1 VGAFWYL
8 LSIER
13 VSDCWRASCDEFPGC
28 NKIYMYCGSTEESN
42 DEYTEWTTVI
52 RQVIHENCEPDSQ
65 NPFDYGIYSSAVTS
79 EVIRSKDM
87 TTKLLFC
94 LWFGLANLR

>member
-1 VGAFWYL
+1 
-8 LSIER
+8 
-13 VSDCWRASCDEFPGC
+13 
-28 NKIYMYCGSTEESN
+28 MYCGSTEENN
-42 DEYTEWTTVI
+42 DEFKEWTTVI
-52 RQVIHENCEPDSQ
+52 KQVIYENCEPDGQ